1 MFLIIINIHTPV
13 LFLMLFMGNS
23 NFNLFQLGF
32 MFFFVVYGS
41 SQWLYY
47 RTSIMLPMFI
57 SYFILSQYY
66 WSLVYYKYDNYNN
79 KRDFLYMIDGWEPP
93 ADINDFYWSRMPNL

>member
-1 MFLIIINIHTPV
+1 
-13 LFLMLFMGNS
+13 
-23 NFNLFQLGF
+23 
-32 MFFFVVYGS
+32 
-41 SQWLYY
+41 
-47 RTSIMLPMFI
+47 MLPMFI